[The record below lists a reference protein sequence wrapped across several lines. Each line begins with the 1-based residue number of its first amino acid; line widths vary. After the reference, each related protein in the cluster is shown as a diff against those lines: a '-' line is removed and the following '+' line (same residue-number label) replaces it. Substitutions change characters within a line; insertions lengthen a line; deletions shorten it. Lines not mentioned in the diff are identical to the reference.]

1 MSVKCTLQ
9 HLLVFLFLRKVNF
22 LDIREHTFNV
32 TYEKRIVGNSTNI
45 SIQTAPS
52 RFHCAIQCASQH
64 ACCSASFDKNKRS
77 CSLNSQCYP
86 EVEHYSDSMMMKKI
100 SPNGKILNLH

>member
-9 HLLVFLFLRKVNF
+9 HLLLFLFLGRVNSS
-22 LDIREHTFNV
+22 DIRKLNFNV

-45 SIQTAPS
+45 SIQTASS
-52 RFHCAIQCASQH
+52 RLHCATQCASQH
-64 ACCSASFDKNKRS
+64 ACCSASFDHNTRS

-86 EVEHYSDSMMMKKI
+86 EVEHYSDSMMMTKI
-100 SPNGKILNLH
+100 SPPGKILNLH